1 MLDSLIKEINNFC
14 NNFVIIFIFELLKIK
29 YNKRNNNC
37 DLIIID
43 NLIILCLV
51 N

>member
-1 MLDSLIKEINNFC
+1 M
-14 NNFVIIFIFELLKIK
+14 FIFKLLKVK

-43 NLIILCLV
+43 NLIILCQV